1 MIKTY
6 KEYTEG
12 VKIPSVILKQKE
24 KEIVKSQE
32 IKQYIFRWLE
42 ITADGWHPDSY
53 KVEIDNKIIEI
64 EIINGIMKTTDKRI
78 KDYLL
83 KREFELLDERIL
95 EDE

>member
-24 KEIVKSQE
+24 KEIVKPQE
-32 IKQYIFRWLE
+32 IRQYIFRWSE
-42 ITADGWHPDSY
+42 ITVDGWHTDSY

-83 KREFELLDERIL
+83 KREFELLDDRIL